1 MLNSVSLR
9 RSLSRFS
16 SAAVLA
22 AAAVGCSSPSPTAP
36 ITAVT
41 ATPSSTATVQGAM
54 RTPYALT
61 GSPTPILIAGGPGS
75 NYSCSQLATLYG
87 GTGAE
92 WLPGKDSLKLDNAPT
107 AGSYSLTDGYVT
119 VQITSGT
126 STSFNWSSNVAI
138 DAVFVKSGQGHNL
151 YVYSGEST
159 GDSGLSTPFLNNK
172 YQDISHISF
181 CYDVELAVSK
191 TALTTFTR
199 DYDWAIAK
207 SVDQTSVAVVDNG
220 TATVNYSV
228 AVTRDSGTDS
238 DWKVSGTITVGNPH
252 NTLTASTVSVV
263 DDLSDFG
270 AVAVSCPATSLAPG
284 VTMTCSYGPV
294 ALPNGLSRTNT
305 ATADSATYGIVAGSG
320 TASVDFI
327 TPTTVLDPSVS
338 VTDTMAGSLAGA
350 LSASQ
355 TFTYPRTI
363 NGANYACASTNT
375 IDNTASLATD
385 DGLTRSSSASVTVT
399 KTCAPPPPPPPPPP
413 SAGCTLTQGYWGTHS
428 KYGPAKYNATWAKV
442 GEDKKFYLSG
452 ISNYAVLQLPTRG
465 NAYYQLAH
473 QFLAA
478 KLNMLAGAAAP
489 AGVDLVA
496 IEKFFNTY
504 TPAQIGAL
512 KGGDPLRQ
520 QALGWAGQLD
530 AYNNGLLNVSHCG

>member
-1 MLNSVSLR
+1 VSNSVSLR
-9 RSLSRFS
+9 RSFSRLSG
-16 SAAVLA
+16 AAVLA
-22 AAAVGCSSPSPTAP
+22 ATAVACSSPAPTAP
-36 ITAVT
+36 LTAVT
-41 ATPSSTATVQGAM
+41 AAPSSTVSVQGTM

-61 GSPTPILIAGGPGS
+61 SSPTPILIDGGPGS

-87 GTGAE
+87 GSGAE
-92 WLPGKDSLKLDNAPT
+92 WLPGKDSLKLDNAPS
-107 AGSYSLTDGYVT
+107 AGSYTLTDGYVT

-126 STSFNWSSNVAI
+126 MTSFNWSSNIAI

-151 YVYSGEST
+151 YVYGGEST

-181 CYDVELAVSK
+181 CYDVELAVTK
-191 TALTTFTR
+191 TAPTTFTR

-228 AVTRDSGTDS
+228 AVTRDDGTDS

-252 NTLTASTVSVV
+252 NTLTAGTVSVV

-284 VTMTCSYGPV
+284 ATMTCSYGPV
-294 ALPNGLSRTNT
+294 ALPNGGSRTNK
-305 ATADSATYGIVAGSG
+305 ATADSGTYGIVAGSG

-428 KYGPAKYNATWAKV
+428 KYGPAKYNATWAKL